1 VAPFEAQGKAMP
13 RPYTIF
19 EEFGGTEFGGIFDA
33 DKLLRA
39 RSDIPRWR
47 SG

>member
-1 VAPFEAQGKAMP
+1 ML

-33 DKLLRA
+33 DKTTAGPFGHSSLAQRLRYNF
-39 RSDIPRWR
+39 RREF
-47 SG
+47 